1 VNSLQILNES
11 ADHSGAFRD
20 RPNLKKSAETDDALF
35 EDVTVK

>member
-1 VNSLQILNES
+1 VNSLQILAES
-11 ADHSGAFRD
+11 ADHPNELRD